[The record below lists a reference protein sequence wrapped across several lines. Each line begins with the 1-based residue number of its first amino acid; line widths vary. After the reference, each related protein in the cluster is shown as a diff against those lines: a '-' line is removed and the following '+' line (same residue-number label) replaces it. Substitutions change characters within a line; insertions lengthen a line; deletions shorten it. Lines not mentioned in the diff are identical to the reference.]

1 MARSKNQIKDSTM
14 TSLQRY
20 TCTATLIGLCL
31 AAANGAYA
39 ISGGAD
45 SINSA
50 IINPRVYND
59 MPGAIFTI
67 GGSYPS
73 LSFNEQNVSKAASGG
88 ANRDVWQFSNDGGFS
103 PYLFQNGDFF
113 QASFDLTLTADPA
126 APRREAGFLFST
138 VNDGDIQF
146 IVNTDGHEVVQF
158 GGISFYSF
166 NSSMPG
172 AYGMTYNSGEI
183 IHLEM
188 DYFLN
193 GSGMNALQFFANG
206 NASPVFE
213 FGPSVGSG
221 ALDIG
226 NGSTLGGYFQIVN
239 DPLNPANS
247 GMANFQNISIVPE
260 PSTFALLSMG
270 IVTLGAVVSRRR
282 RM

>member
-73 LSFNEQNVSKAASGG
+73 FSFNEQNVSQTNGF
-88 ANRDVWQFSNDGGFS
+88 ANRDTWQFSNDGGAS

-113 QASFDLTLTADPA
+113 QASFDLTLTANSPS
-126 APRREAGFLFST
+126 PRREAGFLFST

-166 NSSMPG
+166 NFSTPG

-183 IHLEM
+183 IHLQM
-188 DYFLN
+188 DYFLD

-213 FGPSVGSG
+213 FGPTVGSG

>member
-39 ISGGAD
+39 ISGGAG

-50 IINPRVYND
+50 FINPRVFND
-59 MPGAIFTI
+59 IPGAIFTI

-103 PYLFQNGDFF
+103 PYAFQNGDFF
-113 QASFDLTLTADPA
+113 QASFDLTVTANSP

-166 NSSMPG
+166 NASNG
-172 AYGMTYNSGEI
+172 ITYNSGDT
-183 IHLEM
+183 IHLGLT
-188 DYFLN
+188 YFLDGN
-193 GSGMNALQFFANG
+193 GKNALQFFANG
-206 NASPVFE
+206 TPSPVFE
-213 FGPSVGSG
+213 FGTNVGSG

-226 NGSTLGGYFQIVN
+226 DGSTLGAYFQISN
-239 DPLNPANS
+239 DPNNPTNS
-247 GMANFQNISIVPE
+247 G
-260 PSTFALLSMG
+260 TAL
-270 IVTLGAVVSRRR
+270 
-282 RM
+282 

>member
-1 MARSKNQIKDSTM
+1 M

-39 ISGGAD
+39 ISGGAG

-50 IINPRVYND
+50 FINPRVFND
-59 MPGAIFTI
+59 IPGAIFTI

-103 PYLFQNGDFF
+103 PYAFQNGDFF
-113 QASFDLTLTADPA
+113 QASFDLTVTANSP

-166 NSSMPG
+166 NNSTPPADG
-172 AYGMTYNSGEI
+172 YGMTYNSGEI
-183 IHLEM
+183 IHLQM
-188 DYFLN
+188 DYFLD

-213 FGPSVGSG
+213 FGPSAGSG